1 MNSAPP
7 VHICFCICFRTHY
20 LFRLNNAHIIVYI
33 PNTSAPD
40 ISKYQPFLLFLSC
53 LKHFRSL
60 FGNAKRF
67 IFFSQTNVSR
77 SMLRHFIPLV
87 LLLLFSTFFFIFF
100 FIEYINVFWCWNWDM
115 DSSCAIIPFSPAEI
129 PQNYPFKSRIAIIGR
144 RHAGPQEAIQL
155 NNFRNISIK
164 KKKSKWSVVDSECK
178 QGKRKRREDYGGFI
192 GSHQACNNESQ
203 VDIRD
208 STNRKH
214 R

>member
-1 MNSAPP
+1 MQS
-7 VHICFCICFRTHY
+7 V
-20 LFRLNNAHIIVYI
+20 
-33 PNTSAPD
+33 
-40 ISKYQPFLLFLSC
+40 
-53 LKHFRSL
+53 
-60 FGNAKRF
+60 
-67 IFFSQTNVSR
+67 
-77 SMLRHFIPLV
+77 
-87 LLLLFSTFFFIFF
+87 LFSSPKLTSQGQCLASFYSISFITIIFDFFLKNF

-144 RHAGPQEAIQL
+144 RHAGPQEAIQF
-155 NNFRNISIK
+155 NIFRNISIK

>member
-40 ISKYQPFLLFLSC
+40 ISKYQAFLLFLSC
-53 LKHFRSL
+53 LKPFRSL

-77 SMLRHFIPLV
+77 SIFGCLASFYSISIITII
-87 LLLLFSTFFFIFF
+87 FYFFFFL
-100 FIEYINVFWCWNWDM
+100 EYINVFWCWNWDM

-144 RHAGPQEAIQL
+144 RHAGPQEAIQF
-155 NNFRNISIK
+155 NIFRNISIK

-178 QGKRKRREDYGGFI
+178 QGKRNRREDYGGFI